1 MAEETTTVDL
11 VAMSNKVI
19 ENLKF
24 AREDFE
30 RELKSVQEVVD
41 DIDWESTRTD
51 TLVPEI
57 GTITFNN
64 YQSVVDLLERIVFTP
79 LGQQELVDTS
89 QDKSTKHVFISPSL
103 DSAEQAC
110 ILAANAGGTGN
121 MKFNS
126 GVFLD
131 NAMREALRAGQ
142 ERADNRDRNDY
153 ITLLNRYA
161 SSDHEA
167 NVAWL
172 EQQHQYKRED
182 RDRNVYSTLF
192 AMAQEN
198 VDWAFKKGIQIEAL
212 HESFTARY
220 NRLFL
225 DITQANIAAYKAEVK
240 GNIAELEGELKKVD
254 AQMSVEKLKF
264 KVESTEWQLKV
275 DQANSRMQAYVTEYE
290 GKMNRNL
297 KMIATRMI
305 GGQNIAEGYKSVY
318 SAYSSLYSGVSL
330 SNSGE

>member
-11 VAMSNKVI
+11 VAMSNKVK

-30 RELKSVQEVVD
+30 GKLEAVQEVVEN
-41 DIDWESTRTD
+41 IDWELPRTD

-64 YQSVVDLLERIVFTP
+64 YESVVDLLDQIVFTP
-79 LGQQELVDTS
+79 LDQRALVDIN

-103 DSAEQAC
+103 DAAEQAC
-110 ILAANAGGTGN
+110 ILAANAGGTGS

-153 ITLLNRYA
+153 IALLDRYA
-161 SSDHEA
+161 SSDHVG
-167 NVAWL
+167 NRAWL
-172 EQQHQYKRED
+172 DQQHEYKRKD
-182 RDRNVYSTLF
+182 RDRNVYTTLF
-192 AMAQEN
+192 SMAQDN
-198 VDWAFKKGIQIEAL
+198 VDWAYKKGIQIEAL

-225 DITQANIAAYKAEVK
+225 DITQANITAYKAEVQ
-240 GNIAELEGELKKVD
+240 GNIAELEGQLKNVD
-254 AQMSVEKLKF
+254 AQMTVEKLKF

-275 DQANSRMQAYVTEYE
+275 DQANSRMQAYVSEYQ

-297 KMIATRMI
+297 KMISTRMI
-305 GGQNIAEGYKSVY
+305 GGQNIAEGYKSIY